1 MKSRNLN
8 PSRLFVISFIWK
20 FLPPSRC
27 FKLKA
32 ATLRWAGATVGENVR
47 IMSSAKFLGDFEL
60 IIGDNVFIGHEAL
73 IYGSAG
79 SKVVLGNYSKV
90 ASRAIIATGYHVYSA
105 KGPCVS
111 GEGLVADVI
120 IKEGALV
127 GTMAMVLPG
136 KTLGKM
142 SHVATYALLTHD
154 TPDYV
159 RVAGIPARVVK
170 NYLDDYKEEK

>member
-1 MKSRNLN
+1 MKSKNLK
-8 PSRLFVISFIWK
+8 PARLFLISFIWK
-20 FLPPSRC
+20 LLPPSRC

-32 ATLRWAGATVGENVR
+32 ATLRWAGAVVGNNVR

-73 IYGSAG
+73 IFGSAG
-79 SKVVLGNYSKV
+79 SKVVLENYCEV

-111 GEGLVADVI
+111 GEGLAADVI
-120 IKEGALV
+120 IREGASV

-142 SHVATYALLTHD
+142 SHVAACGLLTHD

-159 RVAGIPARVVK
+159 RVAGIPAKVVK
-170 NYLDDYKEEK
+170 NYLDDYTEDN

>member
-1 MKSRNLN
+1 MKSRNLK
-8 PSRLFVISFIWK
+8 PSRLFIISFIWK

-27 FKLKA
+27 FRLKS
-32 ATLRWAGATVGENVR
+32 ATLRWAGAVVGKNVQ
-47 IMSSAKFLGDFEL
+47 IMSSAKFLGDYEL

-73 IYGSAG
+73 IFGSAG
-79 SKVVLGNYSKV
+79 SKVVLENYSKV

-111 GEGLVADVI
+111 GKGLAADVV

-142 SHVATYALLTHD
+142 SHVAAYGLLTHD
-154 TPDYV
+154 APDYV
-159 RVAGIPARVVK
+159 RVAGVPAKIVK
-170 NYLDDYKEEK
+170 NYLEDIDEQP

>member
-1 MKSRNLN
+1 MKSRNLK
-8 PSRLFVISFIWK
+8 PSRLFIISFIWK

-27 FKLKA
+27 FRLKS
-32 ATLRWAGATVGENVR
+32 ATLRWAGAVVGKNVQ
-47 IMSSAKFLGDFEL
+47 IMSSAKFLGDYEL

-73 IYGSAG
+73 IFGSAG
-79 SKVVLGNYSKV
+79 SKVVLENYSKV

-111 GEGLVADVI
+111 GKGLAADVV

-142 SHVATYALLTHD
+142 SHVAAYGLLAHD
-154 TPDYV
+154 APDYV
-159 RVAGIPARVVK
+159 RVAGVPAKIVK
-170 NYLDDYKEEK
+170 NYLEDIDEQP

>member
-1 MKSRNLN
+1 MKSRNLK
-8 PSRLFVISFIWK
+8 PSRLFIISFIWK

-27 FKLKA
+27 FRLKS
-32 ATLRWAGATVGENVR
+32 ATLRWAGAVVGKNVQ
-47 IMSSAKFLGDFEL
+47 IMSSAKFLGDYEL

-79 SKVVLGNYSKV
+79 SKVVLENHCKV

-111 GEGLVADVI
+111 GEGLTADVV

-142 SHVATYALLTHD
+142 SHVAAYGLLTHD

-159 RVAGIPARVVK
+159 RVAGVPARIVK
-170 NYLDDYKEEK
+170 NYLEDVDEEA

>member
-1 MKSRNLN
+1 MKSKNLK
-8 PSRLFVISFIWK
+8 PSRLFIISFIWK

-27 FKLKA
+27 FRLKS
-32 ATLRWAGATVGENVR
+32 ATLRWAGAVVGKNVQ
-47 IMSSAKFLGDFEL
+47 IMSSAKFLGDYEL

-73 IYGSAG
+73 IFGSAG
-79 SKVVLGNYSKV
+79 SKVVLENYSKV

-111 GEGLVADVI
+111 GKGLAADVV

-142 SHVATYALLTHD
+142 SHVAAYGLLTHD
-154 TPDYV
+154 APDYV
-159 RVAGIPARVVK
+159 RVAGVPAKIVK
-170 NYLDDYKEEK
+170 NYLEDIDEQP